1 MAEFTNNNTRVFYAM
16 KGLAIGP
23 IGGMGLEDSSNS
35 LDGSEANCRIVHGVQ
50 TMGVTTNFNLEQAFE
65 FGQLSIYEN
74 IEEVPDVE
82 LTMEKV
88 FDGYSML
95 YHLGTPGATTPLLT
109 GRADARADV
118 RMAIVGSTEDA
129 VTSGDAAVAELYCS
143 GMYLSSVSL
152 SLPTDGNFTESVT
165 FVGNNKK
172 FIKDDGDNQS
182 LLVGSGDGSVHDTF
196 AAIFGDDAPASTHV
210 QRRQHFIDGGTGKTL
225 GGTAFIT
232 YLPADIPG
240 ITATSGGSST
250 VNVDDVHIQSISIST
265 DLGREEIRHLGAKDP
280 YNRYV
285 SFPTEVTCEIE
296 VIATRGD
303 DVAAVGSQ
311 ETAQLTNR
319 WIQIVCEDSTVIQ
332 LGTKNKL
339 SSVSYGGGD
348 AGGGN
353 DTITYSYSNFNDF
366 TVLHSGDPLI
376 GNTGTYT
383 GTYWQNHYTVT

>member
-1 MAEFTNNNTRVFYAM
+1 MTTFTNNNTRVFYAM
-16 KGLAIGP
+16 KGVAIGP
-23 IGGMGLEDSSNS
+23 IGATVLEDSSNS
-35 LDGSEANCRIVHGVQ
+35 LDGSEAKCRIVHGLQ
-50 TMGVTTNFNLEQAFE
+50 SMGITTNFNLEQAFE

-82 LTMEKV
+82 VTMEKV

-95 YHLGTPGATTPLLT
+95 YHLGTPAATTPLLT
-109 GRADARADV
+109 GRADSRADI

-143 GMYLSSVSL
+143 GTYLSSVGL
-152 SLPTDGNFTESVT
+152 SMPTDGNFTESVS
-165 FVGNNKK
+165 FVGNNKEW
-172 FIKDDGDNQS
+172 ITDSADTTS
-182 LLVGSGDGSVHDTF
+182 LLVGAATTGVVNSTF
-196 AAIFGDDAPASTHV
+196 GAIFGSNSPASTNI
-210 QRRQHFIDGGTGKTL
+210 QRRQHFIDGTVGKVL
-225 GGTAFIT
+225 GGATFKT

-250 VNVDDVHIQSISIST
+250 VDVTNVHIQSISINT

-303 DVAAVGSQ
+303 DVNAVGNQ
-311 ETAQLTNR
+311 ETTQLTNR
-319 WIQIVCEDSTVIQ
+319 WIQIVCEDSTVVQ
-332 LGTKNKL
+332 LGIKNKL
-339 SSVSYGGGD
+339 SSVNYGGGD

-353 DTITYSYSNFNDF
+353 DTITFSYSNFNDF
-366 TVLHSGDPLI
+366 TLLHSGDPLI
-376 GNTGTYT
+376 GNGGYA
-383 GTYWQNHYTVT
+383 GTYWQNHYTVV